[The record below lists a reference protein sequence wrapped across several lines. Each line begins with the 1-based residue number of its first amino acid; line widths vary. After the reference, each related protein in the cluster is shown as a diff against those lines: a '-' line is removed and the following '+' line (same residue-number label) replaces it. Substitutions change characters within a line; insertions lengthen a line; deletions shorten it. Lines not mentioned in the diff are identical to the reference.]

1 MTQEPVK
8 KRKVSAEELAA
19 EYPSLTYLSG
29 PPSKAN
35 RRAWVATFN
44 ARPDAMHNL
53 LADFI
58 KQVYATSG
66 KVGQRPMPKEEAV
79 DFQSLIYGEE
89 NLRPIHEV
97 LPELV
102 KVSERMFCSRINMS
116 RSQYQRL
123 LAGQYDPD
131 VNEIRKIAEVLKKPP
146 TFFVEYRKAMAV
158 AAFLNLIDD
167 HPGIATSIYRQYLN
181 VRM

>member
-8 KRKVSAEELAA
+8 KRKATAEELAA
-19 EYPSLTYLSG
+19 QYPSLTYLSG
-29 PPSKAN
+29 PPGKAN
-35 RRAWVATFN
+35 RKAWVATFN

-58 KQVYATSG
+58 KQVYATSR

-97 LPELV
+97 LPALV

-146 TFFVEYRKAMAV
+146 TFFVEYRKAMAI
-158 AAFLNLIDD
+158 AAFINLIDD

-181 VRM
+181 VHM